1 MDGQSLLVVA
11 QSFPVFTQQ
20 QVNTTHIGQGVA
32 LATLIVRGAVNLQRL
47 LILPL
52 GLAVVAQFVID
63 QAQIVVR
70 LAFQFV
76 LLELMSLRDSLLKMV
91 NRFAVFS
98 PIPVDES

>member
-1 MDGQSLLVVA
+1 MDGQSLLVIL

-32 LATLIVRGAVNLQRL
+32 LATLIVRGAVNPQRL

-63 QAQIVVR
+63 QSQVVVR
-70 LAFQFV
+70 LALQFV
-76 LLELMSLRDSLLKMV
+76 LVELMSQRDSFLKMA
-91 NRFAVFS
+91 NRLAVFG
-98 PIPVDES
+98 PVPVNEA